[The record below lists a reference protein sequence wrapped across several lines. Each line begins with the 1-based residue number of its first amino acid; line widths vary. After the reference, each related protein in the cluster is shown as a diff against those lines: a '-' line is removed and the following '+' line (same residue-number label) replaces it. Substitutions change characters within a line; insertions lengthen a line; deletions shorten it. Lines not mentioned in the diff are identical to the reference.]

1 MRAIVKKRSPINAVN
16 AKKMEALCAWIQE
29 NHQHT
34 LGWSHLTQKSGF
46 TKEQLLE
53 LFQLYKQVTPLAFV
67 RHVRLQ
73 ANQAKNSHAK
83 LFKNVDSNEP
93 DRGLFV

>member
-1 MRAIVKKRSPINAVN
+1 MRAIVKKRSPLNAAN

-34 LGWSHLTQKSGF
+34 LGWSQLTQKSGF

-53 LFQLYKQVTPLAFV
+53 LFQLYKQVTPLAFI

-73 ANQAKNSHAK
+73 AKQAENSQPT
-83 LFKNVDSNEP
+83 LFKNVDLDHP
-93 DRGLFV
+93 DKDLFV